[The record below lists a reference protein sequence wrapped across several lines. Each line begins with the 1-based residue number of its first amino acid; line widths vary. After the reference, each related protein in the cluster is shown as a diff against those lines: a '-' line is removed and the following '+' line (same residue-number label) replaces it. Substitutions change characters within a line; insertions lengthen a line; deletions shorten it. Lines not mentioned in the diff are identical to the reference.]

1 MDHKE
6 RESYASKNLATLDVL
21 PDNFTTLDEFWG
33 FWDTHSSA
41 DYEDAMEVVE
51 IELDPWSS
59 TVYVPVAKDLV
70 SKVRA
75 QARRQV
81 YHRKHWSTLGDLG
94 VCSGLEAAGAL
105 HVEAIAQ
112 AAHGLGGEAQHV

>member
-1 MDHKE
+1 MQG
-6 RESYASKNLATLDVL
+6 KNSAALDGL

-41 DYEDAMEVVE
+41 DYEDAMEAVE
-51 IELDPWSS
+51 IELDPSSS

-75 QARRQV
+75 QARRQGV
-81 YHRKHWSTLGDLG
+81 SSETLVNLWLQERLST
-94 VCSGLEAAGAL
+94 AA
-105 HVEAIAQ
+105 
-112 AAHGLGGEAQHV
+112 